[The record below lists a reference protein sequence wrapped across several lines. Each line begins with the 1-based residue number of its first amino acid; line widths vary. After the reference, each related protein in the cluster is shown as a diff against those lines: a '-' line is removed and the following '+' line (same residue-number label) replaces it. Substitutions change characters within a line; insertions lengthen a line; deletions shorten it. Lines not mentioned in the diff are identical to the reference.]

1 MKTSSSRKSRAA
13 SYASALA
20 AGTVLAALT
29 TLSAPAAH
37 AADID
42 FGTITAPVSLPLIH
56 DASLGAFTDTY
67 SFSIGAGASFDFSA
81 LADTGFG
88 RRSGIL
94 DLAGSLFDAGGALLE
109 AGDAQTRYLPE
120 GYPTRSVSFAS
131 LLLGA
136 GAYRLVF
143 TGTAASFVPELPIG
157 AGYTGNLDFTAAAAP
172 VPEPEIVALYGLG
185 LIAIGAL
192 VRARQR
198 KRGG

>member
-1 MKTSSSRKSRAA
+1 MDTSSSSGSRAV
-13 SYASALA
+13 SCTLALA
-20 AGTVLAALT
+20 ASLLAGV
-29 TLSAPAAH
+29 SAAQ

-42 FGTITAPVSLPLIH
+42 FGTIAAPVSLPLIH
-56 DASLGAFTDTY
+56 EASLGAFTDTY
-67 SFSIGAGASFDFSA
+67 SFSIGAGASFDFAA

-120 GYPTRSVSFAS
+120 GFPARSVSFAS
-131 LLLGA
+131 LMLGT
-136 GAYRLVF
+136 GSYRLVL
-143 TGTAASFVPELPIG
+143 TGTAASFLPDIPIT
-157 AGYTGNLDFTAAAAP
+157 AGYTGSLDFTAAAAP

-198 KRGG
+198 KREG